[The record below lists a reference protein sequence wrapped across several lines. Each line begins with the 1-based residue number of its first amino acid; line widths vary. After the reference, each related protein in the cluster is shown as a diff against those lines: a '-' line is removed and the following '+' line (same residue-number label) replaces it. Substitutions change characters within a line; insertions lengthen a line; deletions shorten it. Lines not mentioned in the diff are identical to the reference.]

1 MGPGQNWPI
10 QLVYTQFALEVAFR
24 WWLELEKKKIDVLQE
39 MSQRKAV
46 QLATWLTSVLMFFM
60 AQSGG
65 GTQTSRSTGETGLAS
80 SRHQLLFLP
89 PSRYLL
95 GLFIFSIKTEGD
107 LLSDCHGS
115 QVGNVGK
122 CICLRSVWV
131 KFNETDLYWTS
142 LCIRHPLSHGIQW
155 QMMCNFRL
163 PWWFRGKESSCKTG
177 DAGDTGSIP
186 G

>member
-1 MGPGQNWPI
+1 M
-10 QLVYTQFALEVAFR
+10 LVGTR
-24 WWLELEKKKIDVLQE
+24 KKKKIDVLQE

-163 PWWFRGKESSCKTG
+163 PWWFCGKESSCKTG